1 MAAKVRPFFRGKSFS
16 KSKDQRVD
24 IDIPLPR
31 DDRPARDGRAL
42 SQSPSSSKDSAAR
55 PAEVSPMN
63 ASSFVRSVQS
73 REHSKASAVHEPP
86 LLENVVFDVS
96 KISETEVFNS
106 ITSDGMSPSSGNLR
120 DSSGGHNASQSH
132 ASGENAPTSPTSPT
146 SREVGLRG
154 GAKPKFNQLSSLTF
168 DDSIGDERPAAK
180 PTKPQ
185 VLDAELEP
193 DDLPEYPLMRDEVVQ
208 VRALATWPLSHSKTS
223 TNLQSKEQ
231 RQQALWGGGEG
242 GDEERAQAEANLLA
256 DTGMINASHAVSMGT
271 VLVSDLIEVLTGP
284 ATVTECTFET
294 AETEGVDYV
303 RSHVSRRAEMISG
316 LAATMSQ
323 LSNVRT
329 TCGLVR
335 PSLRSSPK
343 GDGGGGR
350 ARRLS
355 LIPAGQ
361 LQRQLSFA
369 DESLDELVSHI
380 RAEEPQLDW
389 LDARR
394 KEDFWNRVLVGTP
407 PTECRNLSTRSIGYW
422 IGLFNRWQAMGSW
435 KPGSAPKFLD
445 AYELQELL
453 SVAMPKALEWVKL
466 FDPPAYAQLQTTR
479 SAMDHKKVKVLVPAF
494 LTCGIFL
501 STTISKRQKIRFLLG
516 MFDENDSQTFESSE
530 FVEMISSFFYGIAC
544 AFALLDFPGVAPKPS
559 ARQKLGKHLFE
570 RVLKGACCRV
580 PFWEA
585 KKMKAED
592 SAPLWLIEE
601 WFLGETGDPLSAPFA
616 MLLERFSTRGL
627 EDDPEFFE
635 DEERRFKLSHTS
647 PVEPPL
653 ETAASLDSSFL
664 RRGEIGLVRKVYDEC
679 ERQRDFSLSHADVGR
694 ALGELIPPD
703 LWCNRIARGL
713 DEMERVRG
721 MGQKTSLPLFLKKI
735 CPNAKPRHLRM
746 FQTWMKELDHI
757 EELKVQSATSRR
769 MQQHFESYVARP
781 ILPARVRQE
790 LLQEFESL
798 AYASSEARVMQDALR
813 KKFFDGGSRVTKED
827 YLAAMCPTDFRHK
840 EGNPAIN
847 QVVGMQ
853 VVKVEEALSQK
864 EALFANSG
872 EVPITRRKFIKHSVP
887 DNHWAL
893 WNQAF
898 EAFEN
903 GTGKGQVSMSELVRQ
918 NDLCPVVCEFIC
930 NIITGSCDGS
940 EPCFSKEQWLR
951 RLLELSSWRVKK
963 EVLSQGRL
971 CAV

>member
-1 MAAKVRPFFRGKSFS
+1 M
-16 KSKDQRVD
+16 
-24 IDIPLPR
+24 
-31 DDRPARDGRAL
+31 
-42 SQSPSSSKDSAAR
+42 
-55 PAEVSPMN
+55 
-63 ASSFVRSVQS
+63 
-73 REHSKASAVHEPP
+73 
-86 LLENVVFDVS
+86 
-96 KISETEVFNS
+96 
-106 ITSDGMSPSSGNLR
+106 
-120 DSSGGHNASQSH
+120 
-132 ASGENAPTSPTSPT
+132 GENAPTSPTSPT
-146 SREVGLRG
+146 SREVGLHG
-154 GAKPKFNQLSSLTF
+154 GSKSKFKQQSSLSF
-168 DDSIGDERPAAK
+168 DDSIGDERLALPKPA
-180 PTKPQ
+180 KPQ
-185 VLDAELEP
+185 VLDVELEP
-193 DDLPEYPLMRDEVVQ
+193 DDIPEYPLMEDEDDRPTSRQPSRQGSSMGRTTSRRSNAPLPARPGSSASPRKKTHSINDADSEARARPRSSASPKKKVSTMNDVDLGSMNLASGREPTGTPRANRSATGDIPVPRTPTAASTDHMLWEATRSATDCTPVQ
-208 VRALATWPLSHSKTS
+208 RTPTGANRSATDDIPVQRTPTGAQRSITDGIPVQRIPTGGRPPSQSAPSRPSKQTMSEVTS
-223 TNLQSKEQ
+223 
-231 RQQALWGGGEG
+231 G
-242 GDEERAQAEANLLA
+242 GDDQ
-256 DTGMINASHAVSMGT
+256 
-271 VLVSDLIEVLTGP
+271 
-284 ATVTECTFET
+284 
-294 AETEGVDYV
+294 
-303 RSHVSRRAEMISG
+303 
-316 LAATMSQ
+316 
-323 LSNVRT
+323 
-329 TCGLVR
+329 
-335 PSLRSSPK
+335 SSPK
-343 GDGGGGR
+343 GDGGGR

-389 LDARR
+389 L
-394 KEDFWNRVLVGTP
+394 EDFWNRVLVGTP

-435 KPGSAPKFLD
+435 KPGSAPKFMD

-530 FVEMISSFFYGIAC
+530 FVEMISSFFYGIAS
-544 AFALLDFPGVAPKPS
+544 AFALLDFPGIAPKPS
-559 ARQKLGKHLFE
+559 ARQKLGKHLFD
-570 RVLKGACCRV
+570 RVVKGACCRV

-585 KKMKAED
+585 KKIKAED

-664 RRGEIGLVRKVYDEC
+664 RRGEIGLVRKVYDVC

-713 DEMERVRG
+713 EEMERVRG
-721 MGQKTSLPLFLKKI
+721 LGQKTSLPLFLKKM

-757 EELKVQSATSRR
+757 EELKVQSLTSRR
-769 MQQHFESYVARP
+769 MQQLCESYVARP
-781 ILPARVRQE
+781 ILPARVREE
-790 LLQEFESL
+790 LLEEFESL
-798 AYASSEARVMQDALR
+798 AYAKSEERVMQDALR

-847 QVVGMQ
+847 QVVGQLLRMQ

-864 EALFANSG
+864 EALFAKSG
-872 EVPITRRKFIKHSVP
+872 EVPIMRRKFIKHSVP

-898 EAFEN
+898 DAFEN
-903 GTGKGQVSMSELVRQ
+903 GTGKGQVSMSELLRQ
-918 NDLCPVVCEFIC
+918 NDMCPMVCEFIC
-930 NIITGSCDGS
+930 NIITGGSDGS
-940 EPCFSKEQWLR
+940 EPCFSKELFLR
-951 RLLELSSWRVKK
+951 RCLELSSWRVKK

>member
-1 MAAKVRPFFRGKSFS
+1 M
-16 KSKDQRVD
+16 
-24 IDIPLPR
+24 
-31 DDRPARDGRAL
+31 
-42 SQSPSSSKDSAAR
+42 
-55 PAEVSPMN
+55 
-63 ASSFVRSVQS
+63 
-73 REHSKASAVHEPP
+73 
-86 LLENVVFDVS
+86 
-96 KISETEVFNS
+96 
-106 ITSDGMSPSSGNLR
+106 
-120 DSSGGHNASQSH
+120 
-132 ASGENAPTSPTSPT
+132 GENAPSSPTSPT
-146 SREVGLRG
+146 SREVGLHDRS
-154 GAKPKFNQLSSLTF
+154 KSKFNQQSSSSF
-168 DDSIGDERPAAK
+168 DDSIGDERLALPK

-185 VLDAELEP
+185 VLDVELEP
-193 DDLPEYPLMRDEVVQ
+193 DDLPEYPLMEDEDDRPTSRQPSRQGSSMGRTTSRRSNPPLPARPGSSASPRKKTHSINDADAEARARPGSSASPKKKVSTMNDVELGSMNVASGREPAGTPRATRSATGDIPVPRTPTAASWHATGSFPFSYNEGEVWIHAL
-208 VRALATWPLSHSKTS
+208 VRRLQHWGTALAKHVAPTDERGS
-223 TNLQSKEQ
+223 TGGPPPNAFEIAALVAGVMDEAPQPPTTGELLEILELV
-231 RQQALWGGGEG
+231 QAAPQEDLNFVQHHTAKL
-242 GDEERAQAEANLLA
+242 D
-256 DTGMINASHAVSMGT
+256 
-271 VLVSDLIEVLTGP
+271 LVNMY
-284 ATVTECTFET
+284 
-294 AETEGVDYV
+294 VD
-303 RSHVSRRAEMISG
+303 RLRAEMISG
-316 LAATMSQ
+316 LAAKDDKM
-323 LSNVRT
+323 
-329 TCGLVR
+329 
-335 PSLRSSPK
+335 SSPK
-343 GDGGGGR
+343 GDGGGR

-389 LDARR
+389 L
-394 KEDFWNRVLVGTP
+394 EDFWNRVLVGTP

-435 KPGSAPKFLD
+435 KPGSAPKFMD

-559 ARQKLGKHLFE
+559 ARQKLGKHLFD
-570 RVLKGACCRV
+570 RVVKGACCRV

-585 KKMKAED
+585 KKIKADD

-694 ALGELIPPD
+694 ALGEPIPPD

-713 DEMERVRG
+713 DEMERVREL
-721 MGQKTSLPLFLKKI
+721 GQKTSLPLFLKKM

-769 MQQHFESYVARP
+769 VQQHFESYVARP

-798 AYASSEARVMQDALR
+798 AHASSEERVMQDALR

-847 QVVGMQ
+847 QVVGQLLRMQ

-864 EALFANSG
+864 EALFAKSG
-872 EVPITRRKFIKHSVP
+872 EIPIMRRKFIKHSVP

-898 EAFEN
+898 DAFEN

-918 NDLCPVVCEFIC
+918 NDVCPMVCEFIC
-930 NIITGSCDGS
+930 NIITGSSDGS
-940 EPCFSKEQWLR
+940 EPCFSKELFLR
-951 RLLELSSWRVKK
+951 RCLELSSWRVTK